1 MMEQN
6 NINNS
11 NNNVVKIVLA
21 AVIGFFSLVLF
32 AIAIIYIVSMQ
43 TKIAKLE
50 KEQQEVIKRQLE
62 AQNMASVQTVP
73 QLQPQPVQQQQSQ
86 PVKKEAK
93 KTQNTEKDSQS
104 SEPVIFYIDGSEDE
118 DGIVSVRLEPKEGS
132 ELIADLSNGEPVE
145 YLGRKGEWYY
155 VKYDGGKGYVPKSG
169 LKR

>member
-86 PVKKEAK
+86 PVKKE
-93 KTQNTEKDSQS
+93 
-104 SEPVIFYIDGSEDE
+104 
-118 DGIVSVRLEPKEGS
+118 
-132 ELIADLSNGEPVE
+132 
-145 YLGRKGEWYY
+145 
-155 VKYDGGKGYVPKSG
+155 VK
-169 LKR
+169 RT